1 MTSDGANVVVSGEE
15 IGMFE
20 HILVATDAS
29 GPSRRAVALAGEIAG
44 DHASEVVVLHAVPRV
59 VTPSGTLDLEEPESA
74 REVVETSV
82 RELKDGGVS
91 ARGEIIRV
99 HEGHL
104 ARGIVETAVST
115 HADLIVM
122 GARGTSDFGG
132 LFLGGVTQ
140 RVLHLAE
147 RPVIVVP

>member
-1 MTSDGANVVVSGEE
+1 
-15 IGMFE
+15 MFE

-29 GPSRRAVALAGEIAG
+29 GPSRRAVVLAGEIAG
-44 DHASEVVVLHAVPRV
+44 DHASELVVLHAVPRV
-59 VTPSGTLDLEEPESA
+59 VSPSGTLDLEEPKSA
-74 REVVETSV
+74 REVVEASV
-82 RELKDGGVS
+82 RGLKDGGVS

-99 HEGHL
+99 LEGHM
-104 ARGIVETAVST
+104 ARGIVESAASMN
-115 HADLIVM
+115 ADVIVM
-122 GARGTSDFGG
+122 GARGRSDFGG